1 MIDKIKFSSEFEKE
15 YEVVSETERN
25 EFSRLENKFLKD
37 TFIIKEKE
45 SDTKDYYKILGNKN
59 LFLNYFGII
68 DYELCH
74 DVSNGIFYIKTMQDR
89 NRITLYK
96 FDTVL
101 LLILRKLFY
110 IKSKEISSDNR
121 VIVTVD
127 EIMNQMRISQMYKD
141 DKKATVYDNSLRL
154 FRRYKII
161 DFSSSKINENTVIEI
176 YPTIQIVVT
185 QENIEDLTLRMNA
198 LKKDDGGMDYEETDE
213 D

>member
-1 MIDKIKFSSEFEKE
+1 
-15 YEVVSETERN
+15 
-25 EFSRLENKFLKD
+25 
-37 TFIIKEKE
+37 
-45 SDTKDYYKILGNKN
+45 
-59 LFLNYFGII
+59 
-68 DYELCH
+68 
-74 DVSNGIFYIKTMQDR
+74 MQDR

>member
-1 MIDKIKFSSEFEKE
+1 
-15 YEVVSETERN
+15 
-25 EFSRLENKFLKD
+25 
-37 TFIIKEKE
+37 
-45 SDTKDYYKILGNKN
+45 
-59 LFLNYFGII
+59 
-68 DYELCH
+68 
-74 DVSNGIFYIKTMQDR
+74 
-89 NRITLYK
+89 
-96 FDTVL
+96 
-101 LLILRKLFY
+101 
-110 IKSKEISSDNR
+110 
-121 VIVTVD
+121 
-127 EIMNQMRISQMYKD
+127 MYKD